1 MRELFFETSQEL
13 LQSLNDEALKLEKQ
27 PGDVEIVRS
36 IRRIVHTLKG
46 DAAACGFR
54 ELSNAAHELEDALA
68 LQSACTHSSL
78 AEVAFTAADTF
89 GEMIAVYRRKSKAP
103 SGEGLRKIVRA
114 LGQNPTAK
122 KSSKRVGTT
131 TSGAVTWN
139 EYEHVA
145 AQNAANYG
153 RNVYHVTATVDPHCA
168 MPIAARQLTLNA
180 LNGAGEVLAARPDGV
195 ASGPVRQFDFLMA
208 SLRTAEQLIAICRI
222 PTIIAHANAELVQA
236 ATQKGDTPLCQPEA
250 PLGHPLAEVQG
261 PSSTQSKLDS
271 PEENESAS
279 RTHLAENVLRV
290 DAERI
295 DNVLNLV
302 GELIIGKSMLQ
313 QAFSELAKHFPKEAM
328 RGRFGDAM
336 AFQSR
341 VLSDLQRSVMKI
353 RMVPVEQLF
362 RRFPRLVRDVARQCG
377 KEVELAIS
385 GEDTDL
391 DKSLLDAIAEPLTHL
406 VRNAIGHGI
415 ERAEERTRSGKPAQG
430 TLRLS
435 SYHHGNQVIVEVSD
449 DGRGIDVQKI
459 KAKAVQ
465 QGLISSDEA
474 SRLSEAEI
482 LELVFRPGFSTA
494 EEVTEISGRGVGLDV
509 VQAVLHRL
517 KGTVEIATRAGKGT
531 TFRLKLPLTL
541 AIIKALLFRVEQRLY
556 AIPLNAVAQIS
567 RAHESELHRV
577 DSHEVLQLRNQVLP
591 LVRLGHRPTEQSGH
605 EDKIFVLVIA
615 FGERKLGLI
624 VDALEGEEELVIKA
638 LDDQTVSTDLV
649 SGASILG
656 DGRVVLIINLPAIV
670 DRHSKHRPNET
681 GDLLSGILLAHS
693 DGSPKPQDVSA
704 RMPQIAQELIS
715 KIKAAGQSRG
725 VRMAPMPELH
735 PRSEK
740 LSIDTKKIPARVIAI
755 GVSTG
760 GPQALQ
766 YVLSQLPPDF
776 PGSIVVVQHMPE
788 GFTEMFARRLDEIC
802 SIGVKEAQS
811 GDLLL
816 AGRVLICPGS
826 RHLKVKRLPLGD
838 VAVLSDDPRVNGH
851 RPSAD
856 VLFKSLAEEFGPKG
870 IAVLMTGMGDD
881 GAQGMGT
888 VKAAGGMTIAQ
899 NEESC
904 VVFGMPK
911 AAIDRGYAI
920 RVVALDALA
929 NTLMAQCTQDRK
941 AATDPND
948 GIAAGAGR

>member
-89 GEMIAVYRRKSKAP
+89 GEMIAAYRRKSKAP

-180 LNGAGEVLAARPDGV
+180 LNGAGEVLAARPEGIV
-195 ASGPVRQFDFLMA
+195 SGRGQFNFLIA
-208 SLRTAEQLIAICRI
+208 SLKSAEQLIAICRI
-222 PTIIAHANAELVQA
+222 PTIIVQANAELVQA
-236 ATQKGDTPLCQPEA
+236 ARQKADTLLCQPEA

-385 GEDTDL
+385 G
-391 DKSLLDAIAEPLTHL
+391 
-406 VRNAIGHGI
+406 
-415 ERAEERTRSGKPAQG
+415 
-430 TLRLS
+430 
-435 SYHHGNQVIVEVSD
+435 
-449 DGRGIDVQKI
+449 
-459 KAKAVQ
+459 
-465 QGLISSDEA
+465 
-474 SRLSEAEI
+474 
-482 LELVFRPGFSTA
+482 
-494 EEVTEISGRGVGLDV
+494 
-509 VQAVLHRL
+509 
-517 KGTVEIATRAGKGT
+517 
-531 TFRLKLPLTL
+531 
-541 AIIKALLFRVEQRLY
+541 
-556 AIPLNAVAQIS
+556 
-567 RAHESELHRV
+567 
-577 DSHEVLQLRNQVLP
+577 
-591 LVRLGHRPTEQSGH
+591 
-605 EDKIFVLVIA
+605 
-615 FGERKLGLI
+615 
-624 VDALEGEEELVIKA
+624 
-638 LDDQTVSTDLV
+638 
-649 SGASILG
+649 
-656 DGRVVLIINLPAIV
+656 
-670 DRHSKHRPNET
+670 
-681 GDLLSGILLAHS
+681 
-693 DGSPKPQDVSA
+693 
-704 RMPQIAQELIS
+704 
-715 KIKAAGQSRG
+715 
-725 VRMAPMPELH
+725 
-735 PRSEK
+735 
-740 LSIDTKKIPARVIAI
+740 
-755 GVSTG
+755 
-760 GPQALQ
+760 
-766 YVLSQLPPDF
+766 
-776 PGSIVVVQHMPE
+776 
-788 GFTEMFARRLDEIC
+788 
-802 SIGVKEAQS
+802 
-811 GDLLL
+811 
-816 AGRVLICPGS
+816 
-826 RHLKVKRLPLGD
+826 
-838 VAVLSDDPRVNGH
+838 
-851 RPSAD
+851 
-856 VLFKSLAEEFGPKG
+856 
-870 IAVLMTGMGDD
+870 
-881 GAQGMGT
+881 
-888 VKAAGGMTIAQ
+888 
-899 NEESC
+899 
-904 VVFGMPK
+904 
-911 AAIDRGYAI
+911 
-920 RVVALDALA
+920 
-929 NTLMAQCTQDRK
+929 
-941 AATDPND
+941 
-948 GIAAGAGR
+948 

>member
-89 GEMIAVYRRKSKAP
+89 GEMIAAYRRKSKAP

-222 PTIIAHANAELVQA
+222 PTITAHANAELVQA

-362 RRFPRLVRDVARQCG
+362 RRFPRMVRDVAKQCG
-377 KEVELAIS
+377 KDVDLVMS
-385 GEDTDL
+385 GQDTDL
-391 DKSLLDAIAEPLTHL
+391 DKSLLDVIAEPLTHL
-406 VRNAIGHGI
+406 VRNAVSHGI
-415 ERAEERTRSGKPAQG
+415 ESAEERVRAGKPARG
-430 TLRLS
+430 TIRLT
-435 SYHHGNQVIVEVSD
+435 SYHHGNQVIVEISD
-449 DGRGIDVQKI
+449 DGRGIDAQVV
-459 KAKAVQ
+459 KAKAVEK
-465 QGLISSDEA
+465 GLIAAEEA
-474 SRLSEAEI
+474 ERLSESDI
-482 LELVFRPGFSTA
+482 LALVFTPGFSTA
-494 EEVTEISGRGVGLDV
+494 EEITEVSGRGVGLDV
-509 VQAVLHRL
+509 VQTVLHRL
-517 KGTVEIATRAGKGT
+517 KGSVDIETRVGHST

-556 AIPLNAVAQIS
+556 AVPLNAVAEIA
-567 RAHESELHRV
+567 RARESDVHQV
-577 DSHEVLQLRNQVLP
+577 HNYEVLQLRDRVLP
-591 LVRLGHRPTEQSGH
+591 LVRLGRAPGAGTAASA
-605 EDKIFVLVIA
+605 KIFVLVI
-615 FGERKLGLI
+615 
-624 VDALEGEEELVIKA
+624 
-638 LDDQTVSTDLV
+638 S
-649 SGASILG
+649 
-656 DGRVVLIINLPAIV
+656 
-670 DRHSKHRPNET
+670 
-681 GDLLSGILLAHS
+681 
-693 DGSPKPQDVSA
+693 
-704 RMPQIAQELIS
+704 
-715 KIKAAGQSRG
+715 
-725 VRMAPMPELH
+725 
-735 PRSEK
+735 
-740 LSIDTKKIPARVIAI
+740 
-755 GVSTG
+755 
-760 GPQALQ
+760 
-766 YVLSQLPPDF
+766 
-776 PGSIVVVQHMPE
+776 
-788 GFTEMFARRLDEIC
+788 
-802 SIGVKEAQS
+802 
-811 GDLLL
+811 
-816 AGRVLICPGS
+816 
-826 RHLKVKRLPLGD
+826 
-838 VAVLSDDPRVNGH
+838 
-851 RPSAD
+851 
-856 VLFKSLAEEFGPKG
+856 
-870 IAVLMTGMGDD
+870 MGD
-881 GAQGMGT
+881 
-888 VKAAGGMTIAQ
+888 
-899 NEESC
+899 
-904 VVFGMPK
+904 
-911 AAIDRGYAI
+911 R
-920 RVVALDALA
+920 
-929 NTLMAQCTQDRK
+929 
-941 AATDPND
+941 
-948 GIAAGAGR
+948 

>member
-1 MRELFFETSQEL
+1 MTHASDDRGAEMRELFFETTQEL
-13 LQSLNDEALKLEKQ
+13 LQSLNDDALRLEKAPQ
-27 PGDVEIVRS
+27 DKEVVRS
-36 IRRIVHTLKG
+36 IRRTVHTLKG

-54 ELSNAAHELEDALA
+54 ELSDLAHMMEDALA
-68 LQSACTHSSL
+68 VDDISASVSL
-78 AEVAFTAADTF
+78 AELAFTAADVF
-89 GEMIAVYRRKSKAP
+89 AAMLVAYRQQIALPDSTPLKKMVQSLAGRASEIPAAPRP
-103 SGEGLRKIVRA
+103 SGREVA
-114 LGQNPTAK
+114 WT
-122 KSSKRVGTT
+122 
-131 TSGAVTWN
+131 
-139 EYEHVA
+139 EYEFRLADTARAEGKTVF
-145 AQNAANYG
+145 
-153 RNVYHVTATVDPHCA
+153 HVTAQVDPLCA
-168 MPIAARQLTLNA
+168 MPIAARQLLTKSLESVA
-180 LNGAGEVLAARPDGV
+180 EILGARPEAGTAAQVKVLDLLV
-195 ASGPVRQFDFLMA
+195 ATA
-208 SLRTAEQLIAICRI
+208 RTEAEIIAKCQI
-222 PTIIAHANAELVQA
+222 PTVIARTECWEVTTSAPQGE
-236 ATQKGDTPLCQPEA
+236 TPKHLAPEPSA
-250 PLGHPLAEVQG
+250 LAEKEHEA
-261 PSSTQSKLDS
+261 TA
-271 PEENESAS
+271 PEHGSGGG
-279 RTHLAENVLRV
+279 HGKPPAENVLRV

-302 GELIIGKSMLQ
+302 GELIIAKSMMQ
-313 QAFSELAKHFPKEAM
+313 QSVFEFARRYPKDAL
-328 RGRFGDAM
+328 RARFADAM
-336 AFQSR
+336 GFQAR

-362 RRFPRLVRDVARQCG
+362 RRFPRLVRDVARHCG

-541 AIIKALLFRVEQRLY
+541 AIIKALLFRVDQRLY
-556 AIPLNAVAQIS
+556 AIPLNSVAQIS

-649 SGASILG
+649 SGA
-656 DGRVVLIINLPAIV
+656 
-670 DRHSKHRPNET
+670 
-681 GDLLSGILLAHS
+681 
-693 DGSPKPQDVSA
+693 
-704 RMPQIAQELIS
+704 
-715 KIKAAGQSRG
+715 
-725 VRMAPMPELH
+725 
-735 PRSEK
+735 
-740 LSIDTKKIPARVIAI
+740 
-755 GVSTG
+755 
-760 GPQALQ
+760 
-766 YVLSQLPPDF
+766 
-776 PGSIVVVQHMPE
+776 
-788 GFTEMFARRLDEIC
+788 
-802 SIGVKEAQS
+802 
-811 GDLLL
+811 
-816 AGRVLICPGS
+816 
-826 RHLKVKRLPLGD
+826 
-838 VAVLSDDPRVNGH
+838 
-851 RPSAD
+851 
-856 VLFKSLAEEFGPKG
+856 
-870 IAVLMTGMGDD
+870 
-881 GAQGMGT
+881 
-888 VKAAGGMTIAQ
+888 
-899 NEESC
+899 
-904 VVFGMPK
+904 
-911 AAIDRGYAI
+911 
-920 RVVALDALA
+920 
-929 NTLMAQCTQDRK
+929 
-941 AATDPND
+941 
-948 GIAAGAGR
+948 